1 MSASSEAA
9 SRSTQG
15 TQSPET
21 QLARRLG
28 PFDATMIVM
37 GGIVG
42 SGIFVT
48 PATVARSVGTTALIL
63 GAWIIGGVAAVT
75 GAFVYAELAAR
86 RPHVGG
92 QYAYLRDAY
101 HPAVAFLYGWA
112 LLLVIQTGGMAASA
126 VTFARYALELWPSAA
141 LVNERLLAV
150 LALAAL
156 TAINCVGV
164 RAGGRLQSLL
174 MVLKIVAV
182 LALVAGGLVLA
193 GGPPVAA
200 PPLVPPPATTLAL
213 VGAMGSALVPVL
225 FSYGGWQT
233 AGFVAGEIR
242 DPERNLPRA
251 MLLGV
256 AGVIALYVLVA
267 LACVRVLGPAG
278 LGQTGTPA
286 LEVMRRA
293 FGARGGRILAAAV
306 ALSTLGFLSQS
317 ILTAP
322 RVYFAMASD
331 GLFFSAVG
339 KLHPRTRAPVA
350 AIALQGL
357 LAAVIALW
365 GHYDGILSYVVS
377 IDFIFFGLTA
387 LALFRFRREPAPPSG
402 YVAPGHPLTTLVFVA
417 VSWGVV
423 LATFVGHPRH
433 SLIGLG
439 LVLAGAPVYLVWR
452 RRRSS

>member
-1 MSASSEAA
+1 M
-9 SRSTQG
+9 
-15 TQSPET
+15 
-21 QLARRLG
+21 LARRLG
-28 PFDATMIVM
+28 LFHATMLVM

-63 GAWIIGGVAAVT
+63 GAWLIGGLVSLT

-86 RPHVGG
+86 RPDVGG

-101 HPAVAFLYGWA
+101 HPALAFLYGWA
-112 LLLVIQTGGMAASA
+112 LLFVIQTGGMAASA
-126 VTFARYALELWPSAA
+126 VTFARYALELWPGAPPA
-141 LVNERLLAV
+141 LLNDRVMAM
-150 LALAAL
+150 LALALL
-156 TAINCVGV
+156 TAVNCLGV
-164 RAGGRLQSLL
+164 RAGAELQSVL
-174 MVLKIVAV
+174 MLLKIAAV
-182 LALVAGGLVLA
+182 LALVVAGLALA
-193 GGPPVAA
+193 GRPLAPPHAPLPPPSPSPSPGPFALVAA
-200 PPLVPPPATTLAL
+200 V
-213 VGAMGSALVPVL
+213 GSALVPVL

-242 DPERNLPRA
+242 DPTRNLPRA

-256 AGVIALYVLVA
+256 AGVITLYVLCA
-267 LACVRVLGPAG
+267 LVCVRVLGPAA

-286 LEVMRRA
+286 LDVMRRA
-293 FGARGGRILAAAV
+293 FGSRGATFLAAAV

-322 RVYFAMASD
+322 RVYFAMAED
-331 GLFFSAVG
+331 RLFFAAVG
-339 KLHPRTRAPVA
+339 KLNPRTHAPIA
-350 AIALQGL
+350 AIALQGC

-365 GHYDGILSYVVS
+365 GAYEAILSYVVS

-387 LALFRFRREPAPPSG
+387 LALFRFRRRDAATPS
-402 YVAPGHPLTTLVFVA
+402 YLAPGHPLTTLVFVA

-439 LVLAGAPVYLVWR
+439 LVLLGGPVYLFWR
-452 RRRSS
+452 RRSEAAE

>member
-1 MSASSEAA
+1 MRAM
-9 SRSTQG
+9 
-15 TQSPET
+15 
-21 QLARRLG
+21 LARRLG
-28 PFDATMIVM
+28 LFHATMIVM

-63 GAWIIGGVAAVT
+63 GAWLIGGLAALT

-86 RPHVGG
+86 RPDVGG

-101 HPAVAFLYGWA
+101 HPALAFLYGWA

-126 VTFARYALELWPSAA
+126 VTFARYALELWPGAPPA
-141 LVNERLLAV
+141 LLNDRLVAM
-150 LALAAL
+150 LALALL
-156 TAINCVGV
+156 TAINCFGV
-164 RAGGRLQSLL
+164 RAGAELQSTL
-174 MVLKIVAV
+174 MLLKIAAV
-182 LALVAGGLVLA
+182 LALVVGGLALA
-193 GGPPVAA
+193 GGPLAAA
-200 PPLVPPPATTLAL
+200 PASLPAPSPSPSPSLGALGLVA
-213 VGAMGSALVPVL
+213 AMGSALVPVL

-233 AGFVAGEIR
+233 AGFLAGEIR
-242 DPERNLPRA
+242 EPTRNLPRA

-256 AGVIALYVLVA
+256 VGVITLYVLVA
-267 LACVRVLGPAG
+267 FVCVRVLGPVA

-286 LEVMRRA
+286 LDVMRRA
-293 FGARGGRILAAAV
+293 FGARGATFLAAAV

-322 RVYFAMASD
+322 RVYFAMAED
-331 GLFFSAVG
+331 RLFFAAVG
-339 KLHPRTRAPVA
+339 RLHPRTHAPVA
-350 AIALQGL
+350 AIALQGC
-357 LAAVIALW
+357 LAGVIALW
-365 GHYDGILSYVVS
+365 GAYEAILSYVVS

-387 LALFRFRREPAPPSG
+387 LALFRFRRRDTEVPS
-402 YVAPGHPLTTLVFVA
+402 YVAPGHPYTTILFVA

-439 LVLAGAPVYLVWR
+439 LVLLGGPVYIFWR
-452 RRRSS
+452 RRAEVRS

>member
-1 MSASSEAA
+1 MSADDK
-9 SRSTQG
+9 RDHLQ
-15 TQSPET
+15 
-21 QLARRLG
+21 RRLG

-63 GAWIIGGVAAVT
+63 GAWLIGGVAALA

-126 VTFARYALELWPSAA
+126 VTFARYALELWPTAPHFLANDRA
-141 LVNERLLAV
+141 LGT
-150 LALAAL
+150 LALATL
-156 TAINCVGV
+156 TAVNCVGV
-164 RAGGRLQSLL
+164 RAGSGLQSVL
-174 MVLKIVAV
+174 MLLKIGAV
-182 LALVAGGLVLA
+182 LALVVGGLWLA
-193 GGPPVAA
+193 GGPIADHA
-200 PPLVPPPATTLAL
+200 PSLVTPPTGTLSL
-213 VGAMGSALVPVL
+213 VGAMGAALIPVL

-233 AGFVAGEIR
+233 AGFVAGEIKE
-242 DPERNLPRA
+242 PARNLPRA

-256 AGVIALYVLVA
+256 AAVIALYVLVA
-267 LACVRVLGPAG
+267 FVCVRVLGPAG
-278 LGQTGTPA
+278 LGRATTPA
-286 LEVMRRA
+286 LDVMRRA
-293 FGARGGRILAAAV
+293 FGARGAQFLAAAV
-306 ALSTLGFLSQS
+306 SLSTLGFLSQS

-322 RVYFAMASD
+322 RVYYAMAND
-331 GLFFSAVG
+331 GLFFAAVG
-339 KLHPRTRAPVA
+339 KLDRRTHVPVA
-350 AIALQGL
+350 AIVLQGA
-357 LAAVIALW
+357 LAILIALS

-387 LALFRFRREPAPPSG
+387 LALFRFRRRDTLDARAPG
-402 YVAPGHPLTTLVFVA
+402 YVAPPLTTLLFIV

-423 LATFVGHPRH
+423 VATFVSHPRQ
-433 SLIGLG
+433 SFIGLG
-439 LVLAGAPVYLVWR
+439 LVLAGAPAYLLW
-452 RRRSS
+452 RRRSSASIG

>member
-1 MSASSEAA
+1 MP
-9 SRSTQG
+9 
-15 TQSPET
+15 SPSDS
-21 QLARRLG
+21 LARRLG

-48 PATVARSVGTTALIL
+48 PATVARSVGTTGLIL
-63 GAWIIGGVAAVT
+63 GAWLIGGVAALC

-126 VTFARYALELWPSAA
+126 VTFARYALELWPAA
-141 LVNERLLAV
+141 PRVIASDRALGT
-150 LALAAL
+150 LALATL
-156 TAINCVGV
+156 TAVNCLGV
-164 RAGGRLQSLL
+164 RAGGGLQSVL
-174 MVLKIVAV
+174 MLLKIGAV
-182 LALVAGGLVLA
+182 LALVGGGLWLA
-193 GGPPVAA
+193 GGPPADSA
-200 PPLVPPPATTLAL
+200 PPMVAPATGTLAL
-213 VGAMGSALVPVL
+213 IGAMGSALVPVL

-233 AGFVAGEIR
+233 AGFVAGEIK
-242 DPERNLPRA
+242 DPARNLPRA

-256 AGVIALYVLVA
+256 AGVIVLYVLVA
-267 LACVRVLGPAG
+267 LVCVRVLGPAG
-278 LGQTGTPA
+278 LGRSTTPA
-286 LEVMRRA
+286 LDVMRRA
-293 FGARGGRILAAAV
+293 FGSRGASFLAAAV
-306 ALSTLGFLSQS
+306 SLSTLGFLSQS

-322 RVYFAMASD
+322 RVYYAMASD
-331 GLFFSAVG
+331 GLFFAAVG
-339 KLHPRTRAPVA
+339 KLDRRTHVPVA
-350 AIALQGL
+350 AIVLQGVC
-357 LAAVIALW
+357 AVLIALW

-387 LALFRFRREPAPPSG
+387 LALFRFRRRDAAVPG
-402 YVAPGHPLTTLVFVA
+402 YVAPGHPLTTLVFIA

-423 LATFVGHPRH
+423 LATFVGHPRQ

-439 LVLAGAPVYLVWR
+439 LVLAGGPVYLLWR
-452 RRRSS
+452 RQQRRHQPRQ

>member
-1 MSASSEAA
+1 MTPSRQAS
-9 SRSTQG
+9 T
-15 TQSPET
+15 
-21 QLARRLG
+21 LARRLG
-28 PFDATMIVM
+28 PFHATMIVM

-63 GAWIIGGVAAVT
+63 GAWLIGGGVAIA

-86 RPHVGG
+86 RPDVGG

-126 VTFARYALELWPSAA
+126 VTFARYALELWPGPPPA
-141 LVNERLLAV
+141 LLNDRVLAT
-150 LALAAL
+150 LALALL
-156 TAINCVGV
+156 TAVNCLGV
-164 RAGGRLQSLL
+164 RAGAQMQSAL
-174 MVLKIVAV
+174 MLLKIVAV
-182 LALVAGGLVLA
+182 LALVAGGLFLA
-193 GGPPVAA
+193 GRPLAVAP
-200 PPLVPPPATTLAL
+200 PPLVAPPAGTLGLIA
-213 VGAMGSALVPVL
+213 AMGSALVPVL

-242 DPERNLPRA
+242 DPTRNLPRA

-256 AGVIALYVLVA
+256 SGVITLYVLVA
-267 LACVRVLGPAG
+267 LACVRVLGPVG
-278 LGQTGTPA
+278 LGATGTPA
-286 LEVMRRA
+286 LDVMRRA
-293 FGARGGRILAAAV
+293 FGARGGTFLAAAV

-322 RVYFAMASD
+322 RVYFAMADD
-331 GLFFSAVG
+331 GLFFAAVG
-339 KLHPRTRAPVA
+339 KLHPRTHAPVA
-350 AIALQGL
+350 AIGLQGL
-357 LAAVIALW
+357 LAVVIALW
-365 GHYDGILSYVVS
+365 GGYEGILSYVVS
-377 IDFIFFGLTA
+377 IDFMFFGLTA
-387 LALFRFRREPAPPSG
+387 LTLFRFRRRDAVAPG

-433 SLIGLG
+433 SLLGLG
-439 LVLAGAPVYLVWR
+439 LVLLGGPVYIFWR
-452 RRRSS
+452 RRSEAKR